1 MEKFLLRTFLTY
13 DKLDIIDQKDIVIP
27 VFFTEFRCGYIVF
40 ISDRI
45 DQFIGK
51 LLACD
56 IQNFGLR
63 IILENKMADG
73 VHKMSF
79 AKTNS
84 SIYKK
89 AGCIFHLEIR
99 RQPKKPHA
107 PDYCWHLR
115 RNCQTYIGDLN
126 WRSVSPACL
135 LPVRG

>member
-1 MEKFLLRTFLTY
+1 MEKFLLRTFLTD

-27 VFFTEFRCGYIVF
+27 VFFSEFRCGYIVF

-89 AGCIFHLEIR
+89 RVVYFTWRFGDSQR
-99 RQPKKPHA
+99 SRMRQIIVG
-107 PDYCWHLR
+107 
-115 RNCQTYIGDLN
+115 TYDETVKRISGI
-126 WRSVSPACL
+126 
-135 LPVRG
+135 